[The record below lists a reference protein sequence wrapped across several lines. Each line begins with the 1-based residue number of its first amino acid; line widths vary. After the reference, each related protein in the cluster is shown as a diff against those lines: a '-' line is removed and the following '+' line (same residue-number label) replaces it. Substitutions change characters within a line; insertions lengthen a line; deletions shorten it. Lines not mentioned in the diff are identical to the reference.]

1 MRYLILLIVVVSF
14 LPSCAKRKAE
24 KQAEEDDQII
34 QQFIVENNLIATKT
48 ETGLYVVI
56 ENPGTG
62 ATCSGFSDVRVAYTG
77 YFPSGGI
84 FDQSDTQG
92 ITLNLS
98 NVIQGW
104 HEGIP
109 YFKEGGSGTLLIPS
123 ALGYGP
129 NGTVGIPPNSVLVFD
144 IELLDVL

>member
-24 KQAEEDDQII
+24 QQAEEDDQII
-34 QQFIVENNLIATKT
+34 QQFIVTNNLNATKT

-56 ENPGTG
+56 ENPGNG
-62 ATCSGFSDVRVAYTG
+62 ANCSGFSDVRVAYTG
-77 YFPSGGI
+77 YFPGGGV
-84 FDQSDTQG
+84 FDQSEAQG
-92 ITLNLS
+92 ITLNLA

-109 YFKEGGSGTLLIPS
+109 YFKEGGIGTLLIPS